1 MEALIQVKNSLK
13 KNKQKRYAANLLMTI
28 FHGVPLEVR
37 TPKNIVQLSVSGFYE
52 RVFFYE
58 YIYNKGAGSFNVSD

>member
-1 MEALIQVKNSLK
+1 MMK
-13 KNKQKRYAANLLMTI
+13 

-52 RVFFYE
+52 RVFFSLSTYTIRVQDHLMYPTE
-58 YIYNKGAGSFNVSD
+58 LFMPGS